1 MKRWLFILALIG
13 VFYLLSA
20 LNKKRLQNKFPFLK
34 RIDYTLT
41 ILAWVLLATYVGVF
55 IFWLYKML
63 FN

>member
-63 FN
+63 IK

>member
-34 RIDYTLT
+34 RIDLTLT
-41 ILAWVLLATYVGVF
+41 IFAWVLLMTYVGVF
-55 IFWLYKML
+55 LFWLYKML
-63 FN
+63 FK